1 MSQNELIVQHIR
13 KAGSISR
20 REAMLDYSIQNL
32 TARINDLRQD
42 GYKIK
47 TKIRHHPVTGQK
59 YARYTF

>member
-1 MSQNELIVQHIR
+1 MNQTDLIVQHIR
-13 KAGSISR
+13 KAGGISR

-32 TARINDLRQD
+32 TARINDLRKN

-47 TKIRHHPVTGQK
+47 TKIKHHPVTGQS

>member
-32 TARINDLRQD
+32 TARINDLRKD

-47 TKIRHHPVTGQK
+47 TKIRSHPVTGQK